1 MMATNHENDEIIEY
15 IKNMQMFMTNA
26 KEYINS
32 GNKGIDSILNY
43 MLSRANKNLTK
54 VEYKINIP
62 KEIKIRPFDLNV
74 IFGNLLENAIVAAEN
89 SERKWLSLWVYYK
102 KGMLFIEIKNSYNQ
116 ILKKR
121 GNSYLSTKE
130 EVGEHGI
137 GLQNVSKVVSNYHG
151 SMQISDENSIF
162 DVKIILYTT
171 LDE

>member
-1 MMATNHENDEIIEY
+1 
-15 IKNMQMFMTNA
+15 
-26 KEYINS
+26 
-32 GNKGIDSILNY
+32 
-43 MLSRANKNLTK
+43 
-54 VEYKINIP
+54 
-62 KEIKIRPFDLNV
+62 
-74 IFGNLLENAIVAAEN
+74 
-89 SERKWLSLWVYYK
+89 
-102 KGMLFIEIKNSYNQ
+102 MLFIEIKNSYNQ